1 MSFTAA
7 LPTLHSSSST
17 AFCMAAPRGREAAK
31 ARASSADAARVAICS
46 DLSPV
51 LRRKS
56 DSVVIHLD
64 GKVHFLTDAQIEE
77 LYAFVLDYMRYP
89 KKPMAIKSAMK
100 EDFIRTER
108 RNKEG
113 TNSLEFRYDQRRRYV
128 GEISYFTGKEYDAIL
143 FLGQGMNMPA
153 LYLDGRY
160 DNKGGSV
167 LLLSYNSEKY
177 KPAELTDFLRE
188 LCF

>member
-1 MSFTAA
+1 MD
-7 LPTLHSSSST
+7 
-17 AFCMAAPRGREAAK
+17 GR
-31 ARASSADAARVAICS
+31 
-46 DLSPV
+46 
-51 LRRKS
+51 
-56 DSVVIHLD
+56 
-64 GKVHFLTDAQIEE
+64 VHFLTDAQIEE

-108 RNKEG
+108 WNKEG